1 MELDRWDKDRG
12 PAGVSVRVAPAFVVA
27 APGVSAGAGSAE
39 EPVGV
44 SAGAGSAEEPVG
56 VSALGRLALSV
67 MEGAQ
72 ATRPLLMKPR
82 LSVTKKPS

>member
-27 APGVSAGAGSAE
+27 AP
-39 EPVGV
+39 GV